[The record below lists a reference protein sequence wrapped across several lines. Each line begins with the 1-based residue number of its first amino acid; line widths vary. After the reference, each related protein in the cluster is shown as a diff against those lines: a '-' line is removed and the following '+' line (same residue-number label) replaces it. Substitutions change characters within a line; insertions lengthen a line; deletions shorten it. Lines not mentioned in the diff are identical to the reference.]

1 MAKRK
6 AQSNDL
12 LNQETASTSTVAG
25 SGKVLLKSSDGKR
38 RFTLVDEKQK
48 LTDFGK
54 KYYEHTGETFQPHY
68 DLEQTLIREKE
79 KEYITFRNGQKK
91 LARRLVDDSYNY
103 TKIGRSFFR
112 ARGDTV
118 EYLAHLPV
126 TITGT
131 NSKTGKKYTR
141 IGHLPHTAL
150 DVSLKI
156 DATLSND
163 QQEEEVRRLILKN
176 TKDGILLEVSSE
188 EYRLQEDG
196 NWMISKL
203 ITRTSEDSE
212 LVTSAVIN

>member
-6 AQSNDL
+6 AQFNDL
-12 LNQETASTSTVAG
+12 LNQAASTSTVAG
-25 SGKVLLKSSDGKR
+25 SGKVLLKTADGKR

-54 KYYEHTGETFQPHY
+54 QYYEHTGETFQPHY

-79 KEYITFRNGQKK
+79 KEYITLRNGQKK

-103 TKIGRSFFR
+103 TKIGKAFFR
-112 ARGDTV
+112 NRGDVV

-141 IGHLPHTAL
+141 IWAPTSHGP
-150 DVSLKI
+150 
-156 DATLSND
+156 
-163 QQEEEVRRLILKN
+163 RRL
-176 TKDGILLEVSSE
+176 
-188 EYRLQEDG
+188 
-196 NWMISKL
+196 
-203 ITRTSEDSE
+203 SEDRCYAEQRGTRRGGETIDFEWHQGWHSSGGVFRGIQASRRWQLDDFQVDHTRE
-212 LVTSAVIN
+212 RR

>member
-6 AQSNDL
+6 AQFNDL
-12 LNQETASTSTVAG
+12 LNQAASTSTVAG

-38 RFTLVDEKQK
+38 RFTLVDEKQR

-54 KYYEHTGETFQPHY
+54 QYYEHTGETFQPHY

-79 KEYITFRNGQKK
+79 KEYITLRNGQKK

-126 TITGT
+126 QITGV
-131 NSKTGKKYTR
+131 NSKSG
-141 IGHLPHTAL
+141 
-150 DVSLKI
+150 
-156 DATLSND
+156 
-163 QQEEEVRRLILKN
+163 KN
-176 TKDGILLEVSSE
+176 TRELGTYL
-188 EYRLQEDG
+188 
-196 NWMISKL
+196 
-203 ITRTSEDSE
+203 TRPSTS
-212 LVTSAVIN
+212 L